1 LKKIRSTLYASGFLL
16 LSIFAISCK
25 DSPKDNRPKTESD
38 SSYIEVDSINSN
50 VDIAAIK
57 TPNNADNVVIAYLNL
72 KNALM
77 EDETETTKKIA
88 RRLII
93 AFKEFDV
100 HGFPLKEQDKLR
112 EVLDDAIV
120 ESTHISGSDLVHQRE
135 HFVVVSEHVLKLIS
149 ITGTTKTLYQD
160 FCPMYNDGKGA
171 VWISE
176 TKAIKNPYFGAG
188 KMLHCGSIQKV
199 IN

>member
-1 LKKIRSTLYASGFLL
+1 LKTIRSALYASGFLL
-16 LSIFAISCK
+16 LGIFAISCK
-25 DSPKDNRPKTESD
+25 DSPKDNRLKTESD
-38 SSYIEVDSINSN
+38 SSYVEVNSINPSG
-50 VDIAAIK
+50 DPTTIK

-77 EDETETTKKIA
+77 EDKTETTKKLA

-100 HGFPLKEQDKLR
+100 RGLPLKEQAKLR
-112 EVLDDAIV
+112 DILDTAIE

-135 HFVVVSEHVLKLIS
+135 HFNALSEKLLELIA
-149 ITGTTKTLYQD
+149 IVGTTKTLYKD
-160 FCPMYNDGKGA
+160 FCPVYNDGKGA

-188 KMLHCGSIQKV
+188 KNLHCGSIQEV